1 MAAFVRFRF
10 PPATNA
16 PGDASKTSAALDR
29 PTGLS
34 VVDGARQWYG
44 NGARKIGYETW
55 AKRSLPLWQRKKIQ
69 KMLPWQSGAEPRH
82 QSGCRAKI
90 QVSGALILYP
100 SRPGRGLEAW
110 RHD

>member
-1 MAAFVRFRF
+1 MSASRQTRMAFR
-10 PPATNA
+10 
-16 PGDASKTSAALDR
+16 SKTSATLDR

-69 KMLPWQSGAEPRH
+69 KMLPWQSG
-82 QSGCRAKI
+82 CRAKI
-90 QVSGALILYP
+90 QVSGALVLYA

-110 RHD
+110 RRD